1 MLRDATHNLVT
12 QVADF
17 FWICA
22 SLWLV
27 VTAYP
32 AAAPW
37 ATMHT
42 AVAAFAAVLFCFVG
56 SARRLYQV
64 PWLRQPVK
72 AEVKA
77 VLVCWAWVVA
87 PLIMLGFAT
96 KVLSNF
102 SRIGTFAWIVLA
114 PALIVIYRSIARI
127 SAPAART
134 TRRRAAIAGV
144 SAFSERMASEIH
156 NTPSAGLHVVGI
168 FDDRACPRYEPGAAT
183 LRNDGSFAQLVA
195 AARQGAVDVVY
206 IALPL
211 RAELRMKA
219 LIRDLQ
225 DTTASVYVAFDFAS
239 LAGEGH
245 HRMSHVDGLPV
256 VPLLAG
262 AKLSSRK
269 RARSSARAARGD
281 MPRSRA
287 S

>member
-1 MLRDATHNLVT
+1 VLRDATHNLLT

-17 FWICA
+17 FWICV
-22 SLWLV
+22 SLRLV
-27 VTAYP
+27 VSAYP

-42 AVAAFAAVLFCFVG
+42 AVAASAGVLFCFVG

-64 PWLRQPVK
+64 PWLRQPV
-72 AEVKA
+72 AHEVKA

-114 PALIVIYRSIARI
+114 PALIVIYRSIARM
-127 SAPAART
+127 SAPTART
-134 TRRRAAIAGV
+134 TWRRAAIAGV
-144 SAFSERMASEIH
+144 SAFSERLAAEIQ
-156 NTPSAGLHVVGI
+156 NTPSVALHVVGI
-168 FDDRACPRYEPGAAT
+168 FDDRTCPRSEPGAIT
-183 LRNDGSFAQLVA
+183 LRNDGTFAQLVA
-195 AARQGAVDVVY
+195 AAREGAVDVVY

-239 LAGEGH
+239 LAGEGY
-245 HRMSHVDGLPV
+245 HRMSHVAGLPV

-262 AKLSSRK
+262 ARQSVRT
-269 RARSSARAARGD
+269 RSSARAATAEP
-281 MPRSRA
+281 PRSRA